1 MDHVIET
8 DVLKELRKVG
18 DPLID
23 GLGPRPSGMSRH
35 DHMVELRQVIE
46 QAPAYT
52 AAACRDASSQHAADI
67 RAFAAAQELF
77 ARYSTEICAAL
88 LLAALPQTYATRWG
102 PQVLVATGGLVTDVR
117 RRVQGTAEY
126 LVDVLMPEPATS
138 GREATAR
145 PWARAATASVTVR
158 CVHHAIRVG
167 VGRIGGE
174 GNDVPLNQ
182 EDLLGTLLTFTVTVF
197 EVLERFG
204 ITWTREEQEAYLLA
218 WDKVGDFLGVGD
230 ETVVDAVREATG
242 RPRDQILPPGWTTLR
257 PPSVPAARAMM
268 DAFRRRQ
275 WTPVEPWTG
284 RALEA
289 APLSAE
295 WESLVPGR
303 QLTAALVDELSASM
317 TPRMRALPSMLI
329 RALAAPVVR
338 DRLALGGGGFVQA
351 LVDNVPRRR
360 VRLDGFT
367 AATSTSQ
374 IGGPVMRQL
383 ANHVVRRSF
392 IHFMQSDARLPLAAL
407 SAAGRPG
414 LLAAR

>member
-1 MDHVIET
+1 
-8 DVLKELRKVG
+8 
-18 DPLID
+18 
-23 GLGPRPSGMSRH
+23 
-35 DHMVELRQVIE
+35 
-46 QAPAYT
+46 
-52 AAACRDASSQHAADI
+52 
-67 RAFAAAQELF
+67 
-77 ARYSTEICAAL
+77 
-88 LLAALPQTYATRWG
+88 
-102 PQVLVATGGLVTDVR
+102 
-117 RRVQGTAEY
+117 
-126 LVDVLMPEPATS
+126 
-138 GREATAR
+138 
-145 PWARAATASVTVR
+145 VR
-158 CVHHAIRVG
+158 CVHHAVRVG
-167 VGRIGGE
+167 VGPGGGE
-174 GNDVPLNQ
+174 GNDIPLNQ

-230 ETVVDAVREATG
+230 ETVVDAVHEATG
-242 RPRDQILPPGWTTLR
+242 RSRDQILPPGWTTLR

-275 WTPVEPWTG
+275 WPPVEPWTG
-284 RALEA
+284 RTLEA

-303 QLTAALVDELSASM
+303 QLTAALVEELSASM
-317 TPRMRALPSMLI
+317 TPRMRALPSTLI

-360 VRLDGFT
+360 VRLGGFT
-367 AATSTSQ
+367 AATTSQ

-392 IHFMQSDARLPLAAL
+392 IHFMQGDGRVPIAAL
-407 SAAGRPG
+407 SAEARPG